1 MKAVLKP
8 ALILTLLC
16 LVVTAAVA
24 GVNLLTGDA
33 IAAAEKAA
41 AEASMAALIP
51 NETFTPL
58 AVSDRESAEAYRA
71 QSGFIFVGSAN
82 GYGGPVK
89 VMTAVDNAGAVIGVI
104 VLNCDDETPGLGQNA
119 KKAAFTDQ
127 FRGKSKPVELTKN
140 GGEIA
145 AVTSATYTSS
155 AVRDCVNAALRDYQK
170 CKEGAQ

>member
-1 MKAVLKP
+1 MKTILKP
-8 ALILTLLC
+8 ALILTVLC

-24 GVNLLTGDA
+24 GVNLLTRDA
-33 IAAAEKAA
+33 IAAADKAA
-41 AEASMAALIP
+41 AEAGMAALIP

-58 AVSDRESAEAYRA
+58 TGSDLESAEAYQA
-71 QSGFIFVGSAN
+71 KSGFVFVASCN

-89 VMTAVDNAGAVIGVI
+89 VMTAVDNAGAVIGVT

-127 FRGKSKPVELTKN
+127 FKGKSGSVELTKK

-145 AVTSATYTSS
+145 AVTSATYTST
-155 AVRDCVNAALRDYQK
+155 AVKECVNAALRDYQK
-170 CKEGAQ
+170 CKGGAQ